1 MPKSFGHID
10 FRNGRGAFA
19 SRIRLADG
27 PLGLAWHHC
36 AATANVLGDFFAL
49 RRATSQQAYTET
61 RHGISYL
68 VNELLENAV
77 KFGEPGDI
85 IIESALDGDL
95 FEVKIVNSISPGT
108 ARRFQEMLAELTARD
123 PGELLIARIEA
134 NAADAGASGSGLGLL
149 TLMNDYGARLGWI
162 FHDAAAG
169 AGEPIGLDTFA
180 ALDLS

>member
-1 MPKSFGHID
+1 MLKSFGRTD
-10 FRNGRGAFA
+10 FRNGPDAFA
-19 SRIRLADG
+19 TRIRLADG

-36 AATANVLGDFFAL
+36 AATADFLGDFFAL

-61 RHGISYL
+61 RHGIGYL

-77 KFGEPGDI
+77 KFRERGDI
-85 IIESALDGDL
+85 IIESALDGDR
-95 FEVKIVNSISPGT
+95 FEVKIVNSISPET
-108 ARRFQEMLAELTARD
+108 ARRFQALLAELTASD

-134 NAADAGASGSGLGLL
+134 NAADADASGSGLGLL

-162 FHDAAAG
+162 FNERGVG
-169 AGEPIGLDTFA
+169 ADRRVDLDTFA

>member
-1 MPKSFGHID
+1 MLKSFGRTY
-10 FRNGRGAFA
+10 FRNDAGAFA
-19 SRIRLADG
+19 TRIRLADG
-27 PLGLAWHHC
+27 PLSLAWHHC
-36 AATANVLGDFFAL
+36 AATADFLGDFFAL

-61 RHGISYL
+61 RHGIGYL
-68 VNELLENAV
+68 INELLENAV

-95 FEVKIVNSISPGT
+95 FEVKFVNSISPGT

-134 NAADAGASGSGLGLL
+134 NAADAGTSGSGLGLL

-162 FHDAAAG
+162 FHEAGAG
-169 AGEPIGLDTFA
+169 AGEPIGLETFA